1 MLTKTNWPLLKTLVV
16 EEKSMNRSYKDQMFD
31 TIAKCIEE
39 TGKNDSNYTNEAKAR
54 DILEL
59 LESLLSYTIYATC
72 ISKETIR
79 DSCEESY
86 INIKRH
92 ALALMDK
99 EHKAKE

>member
-1 MLTKTNWPLLKTLVV
+1 
-16 EEKSMNRSYKDQMFD
+16 MNRNHKDQMFD
-31 TIAKCIEE
+31 TISKCIEE
-39 TGKNDSNYTNEAKAR
+39 TGKNDPNYTNEAKAR
-54 DILEL
+54 DILEV
-59 LESLLSYTIYATC
+59 LEALLSYTIYTTC

-99 EHKAKE
+99 ELKTKKKDSLL